1 MRVVY
6 FGTPQ
11 FAAPSL
17 AALLAS
23 QHTVVGVV
31 TQPDRARGRGQHV
44 TFGPVKQLALEHG
57 VPVLQPERLKAEDS
71 LAAIAAL
78 NAEIGVV
85 AAYGKLLPQA
95 LLDLPPQ
102 GMVNVHASLL
112 PRWRGAAPIH
122 RAIQAGDTM
131 TGVTIMRVVLA
142 LDAGPM
148 LSRVELPIATDVTSD
163 ALEVSLADAGARL
176 LIETLDRMSSGAVH
190 EEPQDDTGVTYAAKL
205 TRADSQVD
213 WSRSAQQIHDQIR
226 AMRPWPMVSVMWRGK
241 RLILRTS
248 APAFAEA
255 SAGRPAHPRTDAP
268 AHPESAAPAHPRTS
282 APAHLVEVSDA
293 LWISTGTDPLAI
305 TEVQLEGRRPQ
316 SAREFI
322 NGARPAVGDRF
333 EPVSLT

>member
-11 FAAPSL
+11 FAAPTL
-17 AALLAS
+17 AALLTS
-23 QHTVVGVV
+23 RHTVVGVV

-44 TFGPVKQLALEHG
+44 TFAPVKQLAVTHG
-57 VPVLQPERLKAEDS
+57 LPVLQPERLRTPEAIE
-71 LAAIAAL
+71 AIAAL
-78 NAEIGVV
+78 GADLGVV

-95 LLDLPPQ
+95 LLDVPPL

-122 RAIQAGDTM
+122 RAIQAGDAA

-148 LSRVELPIATDVTSD
+148 LSRVELPITDDIKSD
-163 ALEVSLADAGARL
+163 ALEVLLADAGARL
-176 LIETLDRMSSGAVH
+176 LIETLDRMDAGPAV
-190 EEPQDDTGVTYAAKL
+190 ETPQDETGVTYAARL
-205 TRADSQVD
+205 DRRDGQIDWTRPARD
-213 WSRSAQQIHDQIR
+213 IHNQIR
-226 AMRPWPMVSVMWRGK
+226 GLHPWPLASVVWRGK

-248 APAFAEA
+248 TLAVAP
-255 SAGRPAHPRTDAP
+255 TDA
-268 AHPESAAPAHPRTS
+268 AARGG
-282 APAHLVEVSDA
+282 APGCIVA
-293 LWISTGTDPLAI
+293 LGEAMHVQTGTAPLAI

-322 NGARPAVGDRF
+322 NGARPAVGDVF
-333 EPVSLT
+333 EPVALS

>member
-11 FAAPSL
+11 FAAPPL

-44 TFGPVKQLALEHG
+44 TFAPVKQLAIEHG
-57 VPVLQPERLKAEDS
+57 VPVLQPEKLKTEDS

-78 NAEIGVV
+78 GGEIGVV
-85 AAYGKLLPQA
+85 AAYGKMLPQA
-95 LLDLPPQ
+95 LLDIPPL

-122 RAIQAGDTM
+122 RAVAAGNPV

-148 LSRVELPIATDVTSD
+148 LAKVEVPIPGDIRSD
-163 ALEVSLADAGARL
+163 ALEVTLADAGARL
-176 LIETLDRMSSGAVH
+176 LIETLDRLAAGPVR
-190 EEPQDDTGVTYAAKL
+190 EEPQDESLVTYAAKIS
-205 TRADSQVD
+205 RADGQVD
-213 WSRSAQQIHDQIR
+213 WSRTAEHIHNQIR
-226 AMRPWPMVSVMWRGK
+226 AMHPWPMVSVMWRGK

-248 APAFAEA
+248 EL
-255 SAGRPAHPRTDAP
+255 T
-268 AHPESAAPAHPRTS
+268 HPRTS
-282 APAHLVEVSDA
+282 ASAFAEAPADKPAHPQAAPAHLRTSAPGTLVALSDV
-293 LWISTGTDPLAI
+293 LLVSTGSDPIAI

-316 SAREFI
+316 TAREFI
-322 NGARPAVGDRF
+322 NGARPAVGDLF
-333 EPVSLT
+333 SPVTLP